1 MNAGDPAVKNAS
13 ADLPSRPWFAM
24 PNPMA
29 TLSESLVETD
39 DALAACCAHLGQCT
53 VIGMDTEFVGENS
66 YHPELCLIQI
76 ATDSA
81 LYLIDPFAFPSLADF
96 WNIIVDPSRTVV
108 THAGREEVRLCHLAC
123 GQAPPNLVDLQIA
136 AGLVG
141 YPYPLGHGPLIQHV
155 LGHRIKKTDTLTEW
169 RHRPLAASQ
178 IRYAFDDVRFLLPVW
193 AKLDKKLHEMNRVSW
208 AQEEF
213 ARLREIA
220 TPELP
225 SEESVGDRW
234 RKLRGL
240 GALDRR
246 KLAFVK
252 ELYQWREA
260 KAHEWNRP
268 ARVIV
273 RDDLLIEIARRAPKS
288 PRDFAV
294 IRGLSHKFLDE
305 FFALYQ
311 KTQNRPIDDCP
322 IPLEREQDPP
332 QVSLAVTLM
341 SAVLPDFAARSR
353 IAPGL
358 MATVADLR
366 ALVRAFASGQRD
378 TLAIQLTKGW
388 RAREVLPHFVAIL
401 EGRRGLRVHDLTN
414 DAPLEYRDW

>member
-1 MNAGDPAVKNAS
+1 MPA
-13 ADLPSRPWFAM
+13 
-24 PNPMA
+24 
-29 TLSESLVETD
+29 LSESLVETD
-39 DALAACCAHLGQCT
+39 DALAACCAHLGQCG
-53 VIGMDTEFVGENS
+53 VVGMDTEFVGENS
-66 YHPELCLIQI
+66 YHPELCLIQV

-81 LYLIDPFAFPSLADF
+81 LYLIDPFAFPSLDTF
-96 WNIIVDPSRTVV
+96 WRLIVDPARTVV

-123 GQAPPNLVDLQIA
+123 GQAPTNLVDLQIA

-141 YPYPLGHGPLIQHV
+141 YPFPLGHGPLIQHV

-178 IRYAFDDVRFLLPVW
+178 IKYAFDDVRYLLPVW
-193 AKLDKKLHEMNRVSW
+193 AKLDKKLHDMGRVSW

-213 ARLREIA
+213 ARLRDVA
-220 TPELP
+220 TPEIP
-225 SEESVGDRW
+225 GEDNGGDRW

-240 GALDRR
+240 GSLDRH
-246 KLAFVK
+246 KLAFIK
-252 ELYQWREA
+252 ALYQWREG

-273 RDDLLIEIARRAPKS
+273 RDDLLVEIARRAAKS

-311 KTQNRPIDDCP
+311 KTQNQPLEDCP
-322 IPLEREQDPP
+322 LPLEREQDLP
-332 QVSLAVTLM
+332 QVNLAVALM
-341 SAVLPDFAARSR
+341 SAVLPDFAARNR

-358 MATVADLR
+358 VATVSDLR
-366 ALVRAFASGQRD
+366 SLVRAFATGGLDNVANNMTR
-378 TLAIQLTKGW
+378 GW
-388 RAREVLPHFVAIL
+388 RAKEVLPHFVALL
-401 EGRRGLRVHDLTN
+401 EGRRGLRLANLKD
-414 DAPLEYRDW
+414 DAPFEYRDW